1 MPTAP
6 PLPSNSPHPGVTW
19 RSGLDQIAQSGAL
32 KPGFEPYRGMSQSGP
47 IQGRNRPKPLATR
60 ALHHRNPKPKTMGVT
75 HYGYR
80 FYDPNSGRWPSRDP
94 IEEKGGVNLYG
105 FVWNNAVYSWDYLG
119 LDPVGEWIWGE
130 FLDTPLSF
138 YARMIP
144 RTKYRNDGIGNIMAG
159 LTNEDMDD
167 HYQLLI
173 RRNLAT
179 INTNWATIN
188 IPAEG
193 TFSFNIK
200 VEGWVNDAN
209 FWLGTAE
216 STEVTGGSFE
226 ARCAG
231 PGVYEYKN
239 TKGKFKWK
247 DTIDSNPN
255 SGNWFYPIEL
265 AWREFENVFNTQFK
279 IEILFEDN
287 RSDVRTL
294 GK

>member
-1 MPTAP
+1 MAE
-6 PLPSNSPHPGVTW
+6 LLSF
-19 RSGLDQIAQSGAL
+19 RD
-32 KPGFEPYRGMSQSGP
+32 GFEGLESNDSMLIETSKRTRGAYPAAAQL
-47 IQGRNRPKPLATR
+47 PKS
-60 ALHHRNPKPKTMGVT
+60 PKTKAFEGVVMY
-75 HYGYR
+75 YGYR
-80 FYDPNSGRWPSRDP
+80 FYDPETGRWPSRDP
-94 IEEKGGVNLYG
+94 IEERGGVNLYG

-144 RTKYRNDGIGNIMAG
+144 RTKYRNDGIGNTLAG